1 MHKGVF
7 IPIHSHG
14 EFQQPSDTGSLSRLE
29 IIVSHADSKSITEAV
44 CPVLE

>member
-7 IPIHSHG
+7 MPIHSPG
-14 EFQQPSDTGSLSRLE
+14 EFLQPSDEGSLSHSE
-29 IIVSHADSKSITEAV
+29 IIVSHADSKSITEAI